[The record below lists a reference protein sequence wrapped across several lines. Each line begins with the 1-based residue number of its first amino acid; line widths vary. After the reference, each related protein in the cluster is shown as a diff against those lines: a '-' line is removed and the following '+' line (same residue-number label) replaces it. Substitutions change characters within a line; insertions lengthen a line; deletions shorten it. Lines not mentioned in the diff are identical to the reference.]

1 MNQDIE
7 LAFIGCGN
15 MGGAIL
21 DGILGG
27 KTLAPEKI
35 LVVERS
41 EALIARW
48 SGCGVRCTERLE
60 EARRVPRILLAVKPQ
75 MFSAAAGELG
85 PLPTSSLVISVM
97 AGLSSD
103 SIQGALGANAR
114 VVRTMPNTPCQIHA
128 GITAIAPGLGSNP
141 EDIQETQRI
150 MATVGEVVHVEE
162 SEMYAVTAISGSGPA
177 YVFLLAEAWID
188 AAIAHGIEKTTAE
201 RLVKATLQGAARLA
215 GGDQDPAAL
224 RAAVT
229 SKGGTTAAAIA
240 CLEERSFRLAM
251 NEAIAA
257 ATQRGRELDSEVS
270 S

>member
-7 LAFIGCGN
+7 FAFIGCGN

-41 EALIARW
+41 EEQLARW
-48 SGCGVRCTERLE
+48 ARRGVRCTERLE

-75 MFSAAAGELG
+75 MFSAVAEELG

-114 VVRTMPNTPCQIHA
+114 VIRTMPNTPCQIHA
-128 GITAIAPGLGSNP
+128 GITAIAPGLGSSA
-141 EDIQETQRI
+141 EDVQETERI

-188 AAIAHGIEKTTAE
+188 AAMEHGIEKATAE

-240 CLEERSFRLAM
+240 RLEERGFRAAM
-251 NEAIAA
+251 NEAISA
-257 ATQRGRELDSEVS
+257 ATQRGRELDSEIS